1 MVRSVRSLR
10 GKPYRAAL
18 IGCGRVGS
26 TLEEDR
32 LRPHPCTH
40 AGIWASHPR
49 TRLVA
54 GCDVDGEHLE
64 AFGRRW
70 GISSD
75 HLYED
80 HVSLLAREAP
90 EIVSIATWT
99 ESHAE
104 IALAAIR
111 AGAKIVLC
119 EKPMAVTVEEA
130 DAMVRE
136 ARRAGT
142 VLAIHHERRW
152 YPEWRMA
159 KELIEQGRIGEVRT
173 VIGNALTGRPS
184 PGWHADVANVGGGP
198 LLHDGTHLLDGLRY
212 LCGDVRWV
220 WGHIER
226 RTPGIRV
233 EDMAVSTMEFQ
244 SGAHGFVEGGGLRR
258 YFNFELDVQGSEG
271 RIMIGNAVLRLFV
284 TAPSPRY
291 EGFVEFTE
299 IPFPTNGFASYFP
312 AIADDLVEAH
322 ETGRDP
328 LSTGEDGRGALELTF
343 AIYESAR
350 RGERLTAPFRLRGNP
365 LMRALE
371 EGRV

>member
-1 MVRSVRSLR
+1 MLRPRKVRGRPV
-10 GKPYRAAL
+10 YRAAL

-40 AGIWASHPR
+40 AGIWAAHPR

-54 GCDVDGEHLE
+54 GCDTDADRLA

-70 GISSD
+70 GLSPD

-80 HVSLLAREAP
+80 HVDLLAREEP
-90 EIVSIATWT
+90 DVVSIATWT

-104 IALAAIR
+104 ITLAAIR

-130 DAMVRE
+130 DAMVRA
-136 ARRAGT
+136 ARAAGT
-142 VLAIHHERRW
+142 TLAIHHERRW
-152 YPEWRMA
+152 EPAYRMA
-159 KELIEQGRIGEVRT
+159 KELIDEGRIGEVRT
-173 VIGNALTGRPS
+173 VVGNALTGRPS
-184 PGWHADVANVGGGP
+184 AGWHADVANVGGGP
-198 LLHDGTHLLDGLRY
+198 LLHDGTHLFDVLRY
-212 LCGDVRWV
+212 FCGDLRWV

-233 EDMAVSTMEFQ
+233 EDVAVAAMEF
-244 SGAHGFVEGGGLRR
+244 GHGVHAFVEGGGLRR
-258 YFNFELDVQGSEG
+258 YFNFEIDVQGSEG
-271 RIMIGNAVLRLFV
+271 RILIGNAVLRLFV

-299 IPFPTNGFASYFP
+299 VPFPTNGFAHYFP
-312 AIADDLVEAH
+312 AIVDDLLEAH
-322 ETGRDP
+322 EAGRDP
-328 LSTGEDGRGALELTF
+328 LSTGEDGRAALEATF
-343 AIYESAR
+343 AVYESAR
-350 RGERLTAPFRLRGNP
+350 CGRRLEAPFGLRGNP
-365 LMRALE
+365 LAQALE
-371 EGRV
+371 EGRL